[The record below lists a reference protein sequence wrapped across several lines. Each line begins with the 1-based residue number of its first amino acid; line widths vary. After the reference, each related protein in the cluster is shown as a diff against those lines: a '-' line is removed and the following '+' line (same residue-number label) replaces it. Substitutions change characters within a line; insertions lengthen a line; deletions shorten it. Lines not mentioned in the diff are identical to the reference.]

1 VAVSPKEK
9 PSRLELNR
17 AGFAKYKD
25 DVKKRGKPFFPYAM
39 FHDTVMSLVVVLVII
54 GLAVI
59 WKWTAYGPH
68 HNCADSGILGPCMGA
83 PADPGTTSFVPRPD
97 WYFYFLFYLLRI
109 FKWPESV
116 FLGTV
121 GIPNICLVLLLAL
134 PFMDRRRTRKISQ
147 RPVAMVAG
155 VLVILSMGVL
165 TWKGATAKEALASE
179 IKQDVPSWI
188 KIENLPPN
196 AVPGAKL
203 FAVAG
208 CTACHTYNGA
218 GGSNLGAPDLTNI
231 GLRNLS
237 VGFHEAHLAC
247 PSCVNPGS
255 PMPPFKSLGPKALHE
270 LALFLV
276 ASKGPQH

>member
-1 VAVSPKEK
+1 MAVSQEK
-9 PSRLELNR
+9 PSRTDEAR
-17 AGFAKYKD
+17 AGFARYKA
-25 DVKKRGKPFFPYAM
+25 DVKKRGKPFYPYAM

-121 GIPNICLVLLLAL
+121 GVPTICLILLMML
-134 PFMDRRRTRKISQ
+134 PFLDRRRTRKISQ

-155 VLVILSMGVL
+155 VLVILSMGIL

-179 IKQDVPSWI
+179 IKAAVPSWI
-188 KIENLPPN
+188 KKENLPPE
-196 AVPGAKL
+196 AIPGAKL

-208 CTACHTYNGA
+208 CTACHTYNGV
-218 GGSNLGAPDLTNI
+218 GGAYPGAPDLTNI
-231 GLRNLS
+231 GSRNLG
-237 VGFHEAHLAC
+237 VQWHIDHLNC
-247 PSCVNPGS
+247 PSCVNAGS
-255 PMPPFKSLGPKALHE
+255 PMPPFKALGPERVKQ
-270 LALFLV
+270 LAIFLD
-276 ASKGPQH
+276 ASRGATP